1 MVRAPAQAM
10 TVPLQSVPLQSV
22 PPMAVP
28 LMAVP
33 ISLTWVPVVL
43 VQAGVARR

>member
-10 TVPLQSVPLQSV
+10 T
-22 PPMAVP
+22 VP